1 MSRNAA
7 PVMVGA
13 PLKKKLLGVEAA
25 RGIAALMVVFYHAAR
40 HMKLDIGYLPLGAT
54 SKFGHAG
61 VDFFFVLSG
70 FIIYYVH
77 RGDFGAPAR
86 LSHYFERRFTRI
98 YPMFWF
104 SVALALLLT
113 LASGKHTLPNPFF
126 LLQWLSLLPNTADL
140 GVAWTLQHEILF
152 YFAFAVAIVHRRAGL
167 VVFGM
172 WLTFILT
179 CWLTKAEFNDS
190 ALLMRLG
197 SAFNIEFFFGMLS
210 AHVVRC
216 QNVPR
221 PMLVLGTGMLLF
233 LTCGVLEDFELLD
246 GYASQARVAYGLCSM
261 LVVIGLAASESS
273 GRVVIPSFL
282 ARFGGASY
290 SVYLLHLPCIGIS
303 YKLLELSGLLH
314 KLPVSITYFL
324 VVGAGVSGGV
334 VVSRLIEYRLMGI
347 TRQALVLLRRDRTL
361 AA

>member
-1 MSRNAA
+1 
-7 PVMVGA
+7 
-13 PLKKKLLGVEAA
+13 
-25 RGIAALMVVFYHAAR
+25 
-40 HMKLDIGYLPLGAT
+40 
-54 SKFGHAG
+54 
-61 VDFFFVLSG
+61 
-70 FIIYYVH
+70 
-77 RGDFGAPAR
+77 
-86 LSHYFERRFTRI
+86 
-98 YPMFWF
+98 
-104 SVALALLLT
+104 
-113 LASGKHTLPNPFF
+113 
-126 LLQWLSLLPNTADL
+126 
-140 GVAWTLQHEILF
+140 
-152 YFAFAVAIVHRRAGL
+152 
-167 VVFGM
+167 
-172 WLTFILT
+172 
-179 CWLTKAEFNDS
+179 
-190 ALLMRLG
+190 
-197 SAFNIEFFFGMLS
+197 
-210 AHVVRC
+210 
-216 QNVPR
+216 
-221 PMLVLGTGMLLF
+221 MLVLGTGMLLF